1 MGEAFNLAVA
11 AKLAPF
17 YVGSILWTMIYD
29 SVYAFNDRKDD
40 MKQNLK
46 GLAVLWG
53 DKVISKSRALNVIQF
68 GLFSASS

>member
-1 MGEAFNLAVA
+1 MMGEAFSLTIA

-29 SVYAFNDRKDD
+29 SVYAYNDRKDD

-53 DKVISKSRALNVIQF
+53 D
-68 GLFSASS
+68 